1 MSAHNFLKIR
11 FCANCSHCK
20 VHLLQIVANSKLRV
34 EKMQNQPLIEDKRK
48 DVKAQGKELIQ
59 SSIDPKR
66 KDLEK
71 EVEKLAQEMTRL
83 RRINRNWDGGLTI
96 ATIILT
102 LVITLLS
109 TWERI
114 DEQDKK
120 IATGII
126 GGVIVAI
133 QSIGNAF
140 PVKQRAGS
148 YRILQ
153 AQANNL
159 LIDVKD
165 VEDTEEL
172 NAIESQFYQLQN
184 DAAKAE
190 S

>member
-1 MSAHNFLKIR
+1 MESLQAKN
-11 FCANCSHCK
+11 
-20 VHLLQIVANSKLRV
+20 LLTISTALLTLN
-34 EKMQNQPLIEDKRK
+34 EDKRK
-48 DVKAQGKELIQ
+48 DLKDEAKELTQ
-59 SSIDPKR
+59 ASIENKR
-66 KDLEK
+66 KELEK
-71 EVEKLAQEMTRL
+71 EVKKLTQEMTQL

-109 TWERI
+109 TFDRI
-114 DEQDKK
+114 DKQDKK

-159 LIDVKD
+159 LTDVKY

-172 NAIESQFYQLQN
+172 KAIESQFYLLRN
-184 DAAKAE
+184 DVAKAE

>member
-1 MSAHNFLKIR
+1 M
-11 FCANCSHCK
+11 
-20 VHLLQIVANSKLRV
+20 HLLQIVQIIKLE
-34 EKMQNQPLIEDKRK
+34 EKMQSQSLVTDNRKDLKDEVKELTQVSLEDKRK
-48 DVKAQGKELIQ
+48 N
-59 SSIDPKR
+59 
-66 KDLEK
+66 LEEDIK
-71 EVEKLAQEMTRL
+71 QLTQEVTQL
-83 RRINRNWDGGLTI
+83 RRINRNWDGALTI
-96 ATIILT
+96 TTIILT

-109 TWERI
+109 TFDRI

-148 YRILQ
+148 YRVLQ

-159 LIDVKD
+159 LTDVKY
-165 VEDTEEL
+165 VEDTAEL
-172 NAIESQFYQLQN
+172 KSIESQFYLLRN

>member
-1 MSAHNFLKIR
+1 MQSQSVIPEITKDLKD
-11 FCANCSHCK
+11 
-20 VHLLQIVANSKLRV
+20 
-34 EKMQNQPLIEDKRK
+34 E
-48 DVKAQGKELIQ
+48 VKE
-59 SSIDPKR
+59 SSRSSLEAKR

-71 EVEKLAQEMTRL
+71 EVKELTQEMTRL
-83 RRINRNWDGGLTI
+83 RRINRNWDG
-96 ATIILT
+96 
-102 LVITLLS
+102 
-109 TWERI
+109 I

-140 PVKQRAGS
+140 PVKQRAGA

-159 LIDVKD
+159 LTDVKY
-165 VEDTEEL
+165 VEGTEEL
-172 NAIESQFYQLQN
+172 KALESQFYLLRS
-184 DAAKAE
+184 DAAKTE

>member
-1 MSAHNFLKIR
+1 M
-11 FCANCSHCK
+11 
-20 VHLLQIVANSKLRV
+20 HLLQIVQIIKLE
-34 EKMQNQPLIEDKRK
+34 EKMQSQSFVTDNRKDLKDEVKELTQVSLEDKRK
-48 DVKAQGKELIQ
+48 N
-59 SSIDPKR
+59 
-66 KDLEK
+66 LEEDIK
-71 EVEKLAQEMTRL
+71 QLTQEVTQL
-83 RRINRNWDGGLTI
+83 RRINRNWDGALTI
-96 ATIILT
+96 TTIILT

-109 TWERI
+109 TFDRI

-148 YRILQ
+148 YRVLQ

-159 LIDVKD
+159 LTDVKY
-165 VEDTEEL
+165 VEDTAEL
-172 NAIESQFYQLQN
+172 KSIESQFYLLRN

>member
-1 MSAHNFLKIR
+1 M
-11 FCANCSHCK
+11 
-20 VHLLQIVANSKLRV
+20 HLLQIVQIIKLE
-34 EKMQNQPLIEDKRK
+34 EKMQSQSLVTDNRKDLKDEVKKLTQVSLEDKRK
-48 DVKAQGKELIQ
+48 N
-59 SSIDPKR
+59 
-66 KDLEK
+66 LEEDIK
-71 EVEKLAQEMTRL
+71 QLTQEVTQL
-83 RRINRNWDGGLTI
+83 RRINRNWDGALTI
-96 ATIILT
+96 TTIILT

-109 TWERI
+109 TFDRI

-148 YRILQ
+148 YRVLQ

-159 LIDVKD
+159 LTDVKY
-165 VEDTEEL
+165 VEDTAEL
-172 NAIESQFYQLQN
+172 KSIESQFYLLRN

>member
-1 MSAHNFLKIR
+1 VKELTQVSL
-11 FCANCSHCK
+11 
-20 VHLLQIVANSKLRV
+20 
-34 EKMQNQPLIEDKRK
+34 EDKRK
-48 DVKAQGKELIQ
+48 N
-59 SSIDPKR
+59 
-66 KDLEK
+66 LEEDIK
-71 EVEKLAQEMTRL
+71 QLTQEVTQL
-83 RRINRNWDGGLTI
+83 RRINRNWDGALTI
-96 ATIILT
+96 TTIILT

-109 TWERI
+109 TFDRI

-148 YRILQ
+148 YRVLQ

-159 LIDVKD
+159 LTDVKY
-165 VEDTEEL
+165 VEDTAEL
-172 NAIESQFYQLQN
+172 KSIESQFYLLRN

>member
-1 MSAHNFLKIR
+1 MQSQSVIPEKI
-11 FCANCSHCK
+11 K
-20 VHLLQIVANSKLRV
+20 DSKD
-34 EKMQNQPLIEDKRK
+34 E
-48 DVKAQGKELIQ
+48 VKE
-59 SSIDPKR
+59 SSGASLEEKR

-71 EVEKLAQEMTRL
+71 EVKELTQEMTRL

-96 ATIILT
+96 TTIVLT
-102 LVITLLS
+102 LIITLLS
-109 TWERI
+109 TWDRI

-159 LIDVKD
+159 LTDVKY
-165 VEDTEEL
+165 VENTEEL
-172 NAIESQFYQLQN
+172 KAIEAQFYVLRN

>member
-1 MSAHNFLKIR
+1 
-11 FCANCSHCK
+11 
-20 VHLLQIVANSKLRV
+20 VHLLQIVQIIKLE
-34 EKMQNQPLIEDKRK
+34 EKMQSQSLVTDNRKDLKDEVKELTQVSLEDKRK
-48 DVKAQGKELIQ
+48 N
-59 SSIDPKR
+59 
-66 KDLEK
+66 LEEDIK
-71 EVEKLAQEMTRL
+71 QLTQEVTQL
-83 RRINRNWDGGLTI
+83 RRINRNWDGALTI
-96 ATIILT
+96 TTIVLT

-109 TWERI
+109 TFDRI

-159 LIDVKD
+159 LTDVKYI
-165 VEDTEEL
+165 EGTEEL
-172 NAIESQFYQLQN
+172 KAIESQFYLLRN

>member
-1 MSAHNFLKIR
+1 MQSQSLVTDNRKDLKDEVKELTQV
-11 FCANCSHCK
+11 S
-20 VHLLQIVANSKLRV
+20 L
-34 EKMQNQPLIEDKRK
+34 EDKRK
-48 DVKAQGKELIQ
+48 N
-59 SSIDPKR
+59 
-66 KDLEK
+66 LEEDIK
-71 EVEKLAQEMTRL
+71 QLTQEVTQL
-83 RRINRNWDGGLTI
+83 RRINRNWDGALTI
-96 ATIILT
+96 TTIILT

-109 TWERI
+109 TFDRI

-148 YRILQ
+148 YRVLQ

-159 LIDVKD
+159 LTDVKY
-165 VEDTEEL
+165 VEDTAEL
-172 NAIESQFYQLQN
+172 KSIESQFYILRN

>member
-1 MSAHNFLKIR
+1 MQTQSLVTDNRKDI
-11 FCANCSHCK
+11 K
-20 VHLLQIVANSKLRV
+20 DEVGKLTQAV
-34 EKMQNQPLIEDKRK
+34 IEDKR
-48 DVKAQGKELIQ
+48 QN
-59 SSIDPKR
+59 
-66 KDLEK
+66 LEK
-71 EVEKLAQEMTRL
+71 EVKELTQEMTRL
-83 RRINRNWDGGLTI
+83 RRINRSWDAGLTI

-102 LVITLLS
+102 LAITILS
-109 TWERI
+109 TLDGI
-114 DEQDKK
+114 NEQDKK
-120 IATGII
+120 LATGII

-159 LIDVKD
+159 LTDVKY
-165 VEDTEEL
+165 VENTEEL
-172 NAIESQFYQLQN
+172 KAIESQFYLLRN

>member
-1 MSAHNFLKIR
+1 MQSQSLVTDNRKDLKDEVKELTQV
-11 FCANCSHCK
+11 S
-20 VHLLQIVANSKLRV
+20 L
-34 EKMQNQPLIEDKRK
+34 EDKRK
-48 DVKAQGKELIQ
+48 N
-59 SSIDPKR
+59 
-66 KDLEK
+66 LEEDIK
-71 EVEKLAQEMTRL
+71 QLTQEVTQL
-83 RRINRNWDGGLTI
+83 RRINRNWDGALTI
-96 ATIILT
+96 TTIILT

-109 TWERI
+109 TFDRI

-148 YRILQ
+148 YRVLQ

-159 LIDVKD
+159 LTDVKY
-165 VEDTEEL
+165 VEDTAEL
-172 NAIESQFYQLQN
+172 KSIESQFYLLRN

>member
-1 MSAHNFLKIR
+1 MQSQSVIPEKI
-11 FCANCSHCK
+11 K
-20 VHLLQIVANSKLRV
+20 DSKD
-34 EKMQNQPLIEDKRK
+34 E
-48 DVKAQGKELIQ
+48 VKE
-59 SSIDPKR
+59 SSGASLEEKR

-71 EVEKLAQEMTRL
+71 EVKELTQEMTRL

-96 ATIILT
+96 TTIVLT
-102 LVITLLS
+102 LIITLLS
-109 TWERI
+109 TWDRI

-140 PVKQRAGS
+140 PVKQRAGA

-159 LIDVKD
+159 LTDVKY
-165 VEDTEEL
+165 VEGTEEL
-172 NAIESQFYQLQN
+172 QALESQFYLLRS
-184 DAAKAE
+184 DAAKTE

>member
-1 MSAHNFLKIR
+1 MQSQSLVTDNRKDLKDEV
-11 FCANCSHCK
+11 K
-20 VHLLQIVANSKLRV
+20 KLTQV
-34 EKMQNQPLIEDKRK
+34 SLEDKRK
-48 DVKAQGKELIQ
+48 N
-59 SSIDPKR
+59 
-66 KDLEK
+66 LEEDIK
-71 EVEKLAQEMTRL
+71 QLTQEVTQL
-83 RRINRNWDGGLTI
+83 RRINRNWDGALTI
-96 ATIILT
+96 TTIILT

-109 TWERI
+109 TFDRI

-148 YRILQ
+148 YRVLQ

-159 LIDVKD
+159 LTDVKY
-165 VEDTEEL
+165 VEDTAEL
-172 NAIESQFYQLQN
+172 KSIESQFYLLRN

>member
-1 MSAHNFLKIR
+1 MQSQSFVTDNRKDLKDEVKELTQV
-11 FCANCSHCK
+11 S
-20 VHLLQIVANSKLRV
+20 L
-34 EKMQNQPLIEDKRK
+34 EDKRK
-48 DVKAQGKELIQ
+48 N
-59 SSIDPKR
+59 
-66 KDLEK
+66 LEEDIK
-71 EVEKLAQEMTRL
+71 QLTQEVTQL
-83 RRINRNWDGGLTI
+83 RRINRNWDGALTI
-96 ATIILT
+96 TTIILT

-109 TWERI
+109 TFDRI

-148 YRILQ
+148 YRVLQ

-159 LIDVKD
+159 LTDVKY
-165 VEDTEEL
+165 VEDTAEL
-172 NAIESQFYQLQN
+172 KSIESQFYLLRN

>member
-1 MSAHNFLKIR
+1 M
-11 FCANCSHCK
+11 
-20 VHLLQIVANSKLRV
+20 HLLQIVQIIKLE
-34 EKMQNQPLIEDKRK
+34 EKMQSQSFVTDNRKDLKDEVKELTQVSLEDKRK
-48 DVKAQGKELIQ
+48 N
-59 SSIDPKR
+59 
-66 KDLEK
+66 LEEDIK
-71 EVEKLAQEMTRL
+71 QLTQEVTQL
-83 RRINRNWDGGLTI
+83 RRINRNWDGALTI
-96 ATIILT
+96 TTIVLT
-102 LVITLLS
+102 LVITFVS
-109 TWERI
+109 TFDRI

-159 LIDVKD
+159 LTDVKY
-165 VEDTEEL
+165 VEDTAEL
-172 NAIESQFYQLQN
+172 KSIESQFYLLRN

>member
-1 MSAHNFLKIR
+1 MQSQSFVTDNRKDLKDEVKELTQV
-11 FCANCSHCK
+11 S
-20 VHLLQIVANSKLRV
+20 L
-34 EKMQNQPLIEDKRK
+34 EDKRK
-48 DVKAQGKELIQ
+48 N
-59 SSIDPKR
+59 
-66 KDLEK
+66 LEEDIK
-71 EVEKLAQEMTRL
+71 QLTQEVTQL
-83 RRINRNWDGGLTI
+83 RRINRNWDGALTI
-96 ATIILT
+96 TTIILT

-109 TWERI
+109 TFDRI

-148 YRILQ
+148 YRVLQ

-159 LIDVKD
+159 LTDVKY
-165 VEDTEEL
+165 VEDTAEL
-172 NAIESQFYQLQN
+172 KSIESQFYLLRN
-184 DAAKAE
+184 DAAKTE

>member
-1 MSAHNFLKIR
+1 
-11 FCANCSHCK
+11 
-20 VHLLQIVANSKLRV
+20 
-34 EKMQNQPLIEDKRK
+34 MQTQSLSLIET
-48 DVKAQGKELIQ
+48 
-59 SSIDPKR
+59 KR

-71 EVEKLAQEMTRL
+71 EVRELAQEMTRL
-83 RRINRNWDGGLTI
+83 RRINRNWDASLTI
-96 ATIILT
+96 TTIVLT

-109 TWERI
+109 TLDRI
-114 DEQDKK
+114 DNQDKK

-159 LIDVKD
+159 LTDIKY
-165 VEDTEEL
+165 VEDREEL
-172 NAIESQFYQLQN
+172 KSIESQFYLLRS
-184 DAAKAE
+184 DAAKTE
-190 S
+190 N